1 MKKMR
6 LFILVLLPLIL
17 FSCYDEDLLDGDK
30 IDTDNIIWKPDMI
43 SPIGYA
49 KISFK
54 DLVENNIGDE
64 VKIKVEDAGL
74 KRLYIEKIE
83 ENIGSINMDN
93 MIPLNNSIDIANSGV
108 INIPIPDAIK
118 ALPTGTYLPDS
129 YRKIGP
135 IETKFNLDL
144 GESDV
149 TISEFIAS
157 FNLALSVNPMPF
169 DYMITVSFKD
179 DIIKPFV
186 FDIGKNVNYNDSKP
200 KLNPEESIKLSSNE
214 LKNNEITAYVS
225 LQIINISSTTNYSS
239 LPDIAVN
246 MSVKDIDIKEV
257 KGDFG
262 KKQITFTP
270 GVLDLDLGEFTKEN
284 IKGNLKFGDPV
295 VGLRYKSKNLGI
307 SLRADLQ
314 LTAHHE
320 SLPDVDLNLDPEH
333 KNDNIINSPVYVSG
347 ITNPINY
354 QQSIIYSKENSN
366 IVDFMSNFPMD
377 NMKYAGTVS
386 LNPENS
392 SPDLSAGEF
401 NFWRKDAEMSV
412 DAIIKIPFDISCKEI
427 VYNYTADDVDFGIDE
442 DMRKKIQK
450 AAIVFKAKNEW
461 PVGVTFKTMIFKDK
475 NGVELARMEDQK
487 CVFVPRTNDDGLVI
501 SADEYDI
508 QEIELSQDV
517 LNVLDKIEM
526 IDFDMAVGFGKNGE
540 DSYRATF
547 TSDAIFDLTIG
558 VHAKLDT
565 SINF

>member
-118 ALPTGTYLPDS
+118 ALPTGTLIPTDL
-129 YRKIGP
+129 RTLGP
-135 IETKFNLDL
+135 IDSELSLDL
-144 GESDV
+144 GETDV
-149 TISEFIAS
+149 IISEFLI
-157 FNLALSVNPMPF
+157 NYTLSLKANSLPF
-169 DYMITVSFKD
+169 DYIIEVSFKD
-179 DIIKPFV
+179 DVLEKIVKGV
-186 FDIGKNVNYNDSKP
+186 KANDV
-200 KLNPEESIKLSSNE
+200 LNLNEQYTDKIVKLSSNE
-214 LKNNEITAYVS
+214 VKPNTISATVK
-225 LQIINISSTTNYSS
+225 IIIDPNRTTNYSS
-239 LPDIAVN
+239 LSDIAVN
-246 MSVKDIDIKEV
+246 MSVKNIDIKEV

-320 SLPDVDLNLDPEH
+320 SLPDVDLNLKPEN
-333 KNDNIINSPVYVSG
+333 KNDNVINSPVYVSG

-386 LNPENS
+386 LNPIK

-461 PVGVTFKTMIFKDK
+461 PVGVTFKTMIFKNK